1 MGYSSQGMK
10 TTRLRRSEETMKN
23 QQRRLQQLQSQKRKL
38 KEKGQTLHEV
48 LVASS
53 ILAITISGFS
63 SGIVRSNQITHKSS
77 LRQAA
82 ESVIAND
89 LESVVKRR
97 FYTFRCKQGACQA
110 ATSGNDKNLMYYD
123 ASDSDDKDEFIESC
137 NARSLAKDLLA
148 EDVNDVTTGD
158 ETLDNRS
165 ILGSEITLTRTIA
178 LDESNSN
185 KAIIEYKA
193 EKDSD
198 VIATIKTTLVPNA
211 VHWCS

>member
-1 MGYSSQGMK
+1 MK
-10 TTRLRRSEETMKN
+10 Y
-23 QQRRLQQLQSQKRKL
+23 QQRRLQQLQSQKRQL
-38 KEKGQTLHEV
+38 QEQGQTLHEV

-82 ESVIAND
+82 ESMMVND

-97 FYTFRCKQGACQA
+97 FYTFRCKQGPCQA
-110 ATSGNDKNLMYYD
+110 ATSDNNKNLMYYN

-137 NARSLAKDLLA
+137 NARSLAKELLA
-148 EDVNDVTTGD
+148 EDINDVTTGD
-158 ETLDNRS
+158 ETLDNSS
-165 ILGSEITLTRTIA
+165 ILDSEITLTRTIA

-185 KAIIEYKA
+185 QAIIEYKA